1 MIKVD
6 KESKQKEIKSLISK
20 GKAEGTLTFEEIT
33 DILPRLDLSKSQ
45 IENIYNAIHRLDID
59 ILYKEGDL
67 PRKRVKLPRKRLIIL
82 SNSQIITL

>member
-45 IENIYNAIHRLDID
+45 IENIYN
-59 ILYKEGDL
+59 
-67 PRKRVKLPRKRLIIL
+67 
-82 SNSQIITL
+82 